1 MIGHPFQD
9 TASPSPKL
17 SIRIENHPMLMQ
29 SQELM
34 LKEKMHFDSEEVQIR
49 PRKDQKTSVASIGN
63 ASIVR
68 LSAEA
73 VL

>member
-1 MIGHPFQD
+1 
-9 TASPSPKL
+9 
-17 SIRIENHPMLMQ
+17 MLMQ